1 MIKIVCTDNSEYP
14 WLNLGK
20 VYDAE
25 FIFFLDTGIEMEW
38 NKNLFILKGYP
49 ETEWYEPV
57 YFVKLEECR
66 EKKLQTILDN

>member
-1 MIKIVCTDNSEYP
+1 MIKIVCIDNSEYP

-25 FIFFLDTGIEMEW
+25 FVSFYTLQ
-38 NKNLFILKGYP
+38 KNLFILKGYP

-57 YFVKLEECR
+57 YFVELEEYR